1 MRADSWSQWMQ
12 VSDADLSGGFSL
24 HDRVRQSAKRA
35 AFETLP
41 VGMLASMGIT
51 LGVTFILWPRLA
63 HGPLLAW
70 CAVRMLIM
78 IARAV
83 HARHVLQA
91 GGFIPWQHRRL
102 HEFLALCD
110 GVAWGFMGWGLTPL
124 FDLEVS
130 VVTISVLCTVA
141 CIGSLIM
148 SVDMPVSMAFVL
160 PMCVPNAIYA
170 SGRQDDLGWFCAA
183 AVSGLALML
192 GLTSRDNNRRVTE
205 LMRLRIESDMA
216 HEAKTDALDQAR
228 LLSEARSRFVAT
240 MSHEMRTPL
249 HGMLGMVNLLR
260 HEVPDAHVQRRLS
273 VVQRSGQHLMQVI
286 NDVLDFSRS
295 EAGSL
300 PIHTQPF
307 ALQPVLQEAA
317 DMVRASALEKGL
329 SLDVQV
335 RIAPDEWVDGDA
347 MRLRQVLL
355 NLLGNAIK
363 FTSHGSVSL
372 LAARDDTTGHLRVA
386 VSDTGEGI
394 AAQEIARIFE
404 PFHQA
409 QGTYERRHGGTGLGL
424 TISRDLCRA
433 MGGDI
438 QCTSVVGQGS
448 VFVATWPLPR
458 VRRPEHERVPTQW
471 PVSWSREGLKGLRVL
486 LVEDNPVN
494 ALVAQVMLDQLGTA
508 VSVADDG
515 EAALQWLQ
523 DHTADIILMD
533 CEMPGIDGFETTRR
547 WRALEQSQGWP
558 RCPVVALTANGPE
571 TFEAKGLPAGMD
583 AYLGKPFDLESLAA
597 TLSAHGLER
606 VHRGVVVGQ

>member
-1 MRADSWSQWMQ
+1 MQ
-12 VSDADLSGGFSL
+12 VTDADLSAGFTL

-35 AFETLP
+35 AFDTLTL
-41 VGMLASMGIT
+41 GMLASICIT
-51 LGVTFILWPRLA
+51 LGVTFILWPRLP
-63 HGPLLAW
+63 HGPLMAW
-70 CAVRMLIM
+70 CLIRLLIM
-78 IARAV
+78 VARV
-83 HARHVLQA
+83 IHARHVLRT
-91 GGFIPWQHRRL
+91 GGFIPWRHRRL
-102 HEFLALCD
+102 HELMALCD
-110 GVAWGFMGWGLTPL
+110 GVAWGYMGWGLTPL

-130 VVTISVLCTVA
+130 VVTISVLCAVA
-141 CIGSLIM
+141 CIGGLIM
-148 SVDMPVSMAFVL
+148 SIDLPISLAFVW
-160 PMCVPNAIYA
+160 PMCLPNAVYA

-183 AVSGLALML
+183 AVTGLALML
-192 GLTSRDNNRRVTE
+192 SLAARDNNRRITE

-216 HEAKTDALDQAR
+216 NEAKAEALDQAR

-300 PIHTQPF
+300 PIHSQPF

-329 SLDVQV
+329 SLDVQIRV
-335 RIAPDEWVDGDA
+335 TPDEWVEGDA

-363 FTSHGSVSL
+363 FTAHGGVRL
-372 LAARDDTTGHLRVA
+372 LAARDDDTGHLRVA
-386 VSDTGEGI
+386 ISDTGEGI
-394 AAQEIARIFE
+394 AAHELARIFE

-438 QCTSVVGQGS
+438 TCTSVVGQGS
-448 VFVATWPLPR
+448 VFVAQWPLPR
-458 VRRPEHERVPTQW
+458 VRRPEAERVNTQW
-471 PVSWSREGLKGLRVL
+471 PVGASRDALKGLCVL

-494 ALVAQVMLDQLGTA
+494 ALVAQVMLDQLGTQ
-508 VSVADDG
+508 VTMVDDG

-523 DHTADIILMD
+523 HGTPDIILMD

-547 WRALEQSQGWP
+547 WRVIEQARSIP

-571 TFEAKGLPAGMD
+571 TFETKGRSAGMD
-583 AYLGKPFDLESLAA
+583 AYLGKPFDLEALAA

>member
-1 MRADSWSQWMQ
+1 MQ
-12 VSDADLSGGFSL
+12 VNDADLSGGFTL

-35 AFETLP
+35 AFDTLP
-41 VGMLASMGIT
+41 LGMLAGVGIT
-51 LGVTFILWPRLA
+51 LGVTFILWPRVPQ
-63 HGPLLAW
+63 GPLLAW
-70 CAVRMLIM
+70 CLLRLLIM
-78 IARAV
+78 VARVA
-83 HARHVLQA
+83 HARHVLRT
-91 GGFIPWQHRRL
+91 GGFIAWPHRRL
-102 HEFLALCD
+102 HELLALCD
-110 GVAWGFMGWGLTPL
+110 GVAWGYMGWGLTPL
-124 FDLEVS
+124 FNLEVS

-141 CIGSLIM
+141 CIGGLIM
-148 SVDMPVSMAFVL
+148 SVDLPPALLFVW
-160 PMCVPNAIYA
+160 PMCLPNAVYA
-170 SGRQDDLGWFCAA
+170 AGRQDDLGWFCAA
-183 AVSGLALML
+183 AVGGLAAML
-192 GLTSRDNNRRVTE
+192 SLAARDNNRRVTE

-216 HEAKTDALDQAR
+216 NEAKAEALDQAR

-260 HEVPDAHVQRRLS
+260 HEVPDAHVQRRLT

-300 PIHTQPF
+300 PIHSQPF

-317 DMVRASALEKGL
+317 DMVRASAFEKGL
-329 SLDVQV
+329 SLDVQI
-335 RIAPDEWVDGDA
+335 RIAPDEWVEGDA

-363 FTSHGSVSL
+363 FTAHGGVRL
-372 LAARDDTTGHLRVA
+372 LAARDHDTGHLRVA
-386 VSDTGEGI
+386 ISDTGEGI
-394 AAQEIARIFE
+394 ATQELPRIFE

-438 QCTSVVGQGS
+438 TCTSVVGQGS
-448 VFVATWPLPR
+448 VFVASWPLPR

-471 PVSWSREGLKGLRVL
+471 PLSWSREALKGLRVL

-494 ALVAQVMLDQLGTA
+494 ALVAQVMLEQLGTVVA
-508 VSVADDG
+508 VADDG
-515 EAALQWLQ
+515 EAALLWLQ
-523 DHTADIILMD
+523 AQSADVILMD

-547 WRALEQSQGWP
+547 VRALEQVQGRP

-571 TFEAKGLPAGMD
+571 TFEACGLPAGMD
-583 AYLGKPFDLESLAA
+583 AYLGKPFDLEALAA

-606 VHRGVVVGQ
+606 VHRGVVVRQ

>member
-1 MRADSWSQWMQ
+1 MQ
-12 VSDADLSGGFSL
+12 VDDAAPSGGLSL
-24 HDRVRQSAKRA
+24 SERVSQSATRV

-41 VGMLASMGIT
+41 LGMIASMWTT
-51 LGVTFILWPRLA
+51 LGVTLILWPRVA
-63 HGPLLAW
+63 HGSLLAW
-70 CAVRMLIM
+70 CMVRMLIM
-78 IARAV
+78 AARLF
-83 HARHVLQA
+83 HARHVLRTSGA
-91 GGFIPWQHRRL
+91 ISSTDRRL
-102 HEFLALCD
+102 HEILALCD

-130 VVTISVLCTVA
+130 VVTISVLCTLA
-141 CIGSLIM
+141 CMGGLIM
-148 SVDMPVSMAFVL
+148 SVDLPVSLAFVL

-170 SGRQDDLGWFCAA
+170 SGRNDDLGWFCAA
-183 AVSGLALML
+183 AVTGLALML
-192 GLTSRDNNRRVTE
+192 TLAARDNNRRITE

-216 HEAKTDALDQAR
+216 NEAKAEALDQAR

-300 PIHTQPF
+300 PIHSQPF

-329 SLDVQV
+329 SLDVQI
-335 RIAPDEWVDGDA
+335 RIAPDEWVEGDA
-347 MRLRQVLL
+347 MRLRQVVL

-363 FTSHGSVSL
+363 FTAHGGVRL
-372 LAARDDTTGHLRVA
+372 LAARDDDTGHLRVA
-386 VSDTGEGI
+386 ISDTGEGI
-394 AAQEIARIFE
+394 AAQELPRIFE

-438 QCTSVVGQGS
+438 TCTSVVGQGS
-448 VFVATWPLPR
+448 VFVAQWPLPR
-458 VRRPEHERVPTQW
+458 VRRPEAERVPTQW
-471 PVSWSREGLKGLRVL
+471 PVGGSREALHGLRVL

-494 ALVAQVMLDQLGTA
+494 ALVAQVMLDQLGTQ
-508 VSVADDG
+508 VTMVDDG

-523 DHTADIILMD
+523 HSTPDIILMD

-547 WRALEQSQGWP
+547 WRTMEQAQSIP

-571 TFEAKGLPAGMD
+571 TFETKGRPAGMD
-583 AYLGKPFDLESLAA
+583 AYLGKPFDLEALAT
-597 TLSAHGLER
+597 TLSAHRLER